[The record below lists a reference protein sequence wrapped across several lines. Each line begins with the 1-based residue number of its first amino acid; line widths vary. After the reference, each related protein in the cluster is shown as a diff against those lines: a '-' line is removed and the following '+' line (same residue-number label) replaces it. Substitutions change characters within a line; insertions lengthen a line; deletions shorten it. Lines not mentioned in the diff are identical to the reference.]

1 METKL
6 QLKKISCS
14 NCGAELM
21 YDPGT
26 QMTNCNFCGSKF
38 EIEKAT
44 DEELILPDGIIPF
57 KVQKEEYHQAV
68 LSWLSE
74 GDYTPDDILTSSVFD
89 EINGVY
95 LPMYFYKGRYH
106 GNWSAS
112 SGYNRMEEY
121 VEWSESQKKNVR
133 KTRTVTD
140 WRPSSGQVAGTFSI
154 LGFAG
159 SGEGIKQEIAVY
171 AHGTSFNRGE
181 LKKYDSKYTLGFNL
195 LEFTTG
201 EEDVWDTLGKTQAD
215 GISTSDIKNR
225 IPGDKYKDLT
235 SDVLYDREE
244 AIKVYIPYW
253 VVYYKYAEKEFH
265 VCMDGTT
272 ATRIS
277 GERPVDEKTK
287 SEAEKYEWM
296 YTLSGAIAVAWFI
309 WGLVR
314 MFSHNDY
321 SAGKWNFYGE
331 TSNFYDNL
339 FVSPFLGGFW
349 WARFGI
355 VILLIVIA
363 AIVSETH
370 KNSVINAS
378 KERRQK
384 VLKNIQ
390 GE

>member
-1 METKL
+1 MEQKL

-57 KVQKEEYHQAV
+57 KVTKDEYRQAV
-68 LSWLSE
+68 LAWLSE

-89 EINGVY
+89 QINGVY

-112 SGYNRMEEY
+112 SGYNRREEY
-121 VEWSESQKKNVR
+121 IKWSESQKKNVR

-159 SGEGIKQEIAVY
+159 SGEAIKPEVAVY
-171 AHGTSFNRGE
+171 AQGTTFNRGE

-195 LEFTTG
+195 IEFTTG
-201 EEDVWDTLGKTQAD
+201 EEDVWYTLGKTQAD
-215 GISTSDIKNR
+215 GVSTADIKYR

-235 SDVLYDREE
+235 YSVLYDREE
-244 AIKVYIPYW
+244 AIKVYVPSWI
-253 VVYYKYAEKEFH
+253 VYYKYAEKDFH

-272 ATRIS
+272 TSRIS
-277 GERPVDEKTK
+277 GERPEDKARKDEVNKKFYKGHFGCATTIIVFFITVYGIG
-287 SEAEKYEWM
+287 SSSPAY
-296 YTLSGAIAVAWFI
+296 YTWINIMLVLTITTLALYGIGAYQKNKII
-309 WGLVR
+309 
-314 MFSHNDY
+314 ND
-321 SAGKWNFYGE
+321 
-331 TSNFYDNL
+331 
-339 FVSPFLGGFW
+339 
-349 WARFGI
+349 
-355 VILLIVIA
+355 
-363 AIVSETH
+363 
-370 KNSVINAS
+370 S
-378 KERRQK
+378 KARRQET
-384 VLKNIQ
+384 LNNLRNSS
-390 GE
+390 EE